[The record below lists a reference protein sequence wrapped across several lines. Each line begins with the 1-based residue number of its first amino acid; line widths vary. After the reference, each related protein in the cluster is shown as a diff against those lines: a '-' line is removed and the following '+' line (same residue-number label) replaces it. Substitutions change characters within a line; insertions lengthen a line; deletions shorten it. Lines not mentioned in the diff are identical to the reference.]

1 VAADLAPS
9 FAGDHHCNLLV
20 WDLAASELA
29 LHAAH
34 GDDLDGAGAAHVPG
48 SVIAGLLK
56 IDLAMSASSTING
69 GTQIDWERV
78 QPV

>member
-1 VAADLAPS
+1 VAADLAPN

>member
-1 VAADLAPS
+1 MISMAQAP
-9 FAGDHHCNLLV
+9 
-20 WDLAASELA
+20 
-29 LHAAH
+29 
-34 GDDLDGAGAAHVPG
+34 AHVPG

-78 QPV
+78 QPVGKSLHEGEAVLQLGHLT